1 MLDTERLLILAH
13 VKMTEIYN
21 GGSGISSA
29 LIRAVPTTP
38 VISAHTAR
46 TRCMLGFKKIFLLGK
61 KVLTDGNAYDATQS
75 HKELD

>member
-13 VKMTEIYN
+13 VKMTDIYN

-46 TRCMLGFKKIFLLGK
+46 AWCMLVFKKGILL
-61 KVLTDGNAYDATQS
+61 KVLTDGNAYDTTQS
-75 HKELD
+75 HKELN